1 VVVVVTFRLALRAID
16 FLFVLHMKNVT
27 GSLFSGTNSREMVAL
42 LKAYSSKKQKKG
54 GPGNEL
60 DDAENGEAAGKKKA
74 GCFGGS
80 RREYVHKT
88 PEEAYADVRLDPD
101 QERAFEE
108 RAAWLVKIRAE
119 LEQERRA
126 LRHEIEHATHAQTQR
141 RRDARGGATAQKGAG
156 NQSDALSILKTTP
169 KAETPDPVPGSPAIG
184 KTGTPGSGT
193 DTRDKAL
200 GFLKQSAPV
209 SPTGAPAS
217 AGGAG
222 GRGGRRRRRRRR
234 RR

>member
-1 VVVVVTFRLALRAID
+1 MRPRPSGVWIEQIIGSVVVVVTFRLALRAID

-27 GSLFSGTNSREMVAL
+27 GSLFSGTNSKEMVAL

-108 RAAWLVKIRAE
+108 RAAWLVKNPETTRSIGESPSDPSASASRNSESAFWYAGKSYAK
-119 LEQERRA
+119 LA
-126 LRHEIEHATHAQTQR
+126 GGGLLVAPWP
-141 RRDARGGATAQKGAG
+141 GMSGATQTYPWVC
-156 NQSDALSILKTTP
+156 SSRMSL
-169 KAETPDPVPGSPAIG
+169 E
-184 KTGTPGSGT
+184 
-193 DTRDKAL
+193 
-200 GFLKQSAPV
+200 
-209 SPTGAPAS
+209 
-217 AGGAG
+217 
-222 GRGGRRRRRRRR
+222 
-234 RR
+234 